1 MCMVNESLCYL
12 PVTEMASRI
21 RRGDLSPVDLVDA
34 HIERIETRNDDLNA
48 FITLLTEEA
57 REEAKEA
64 ERAVRTDADLGPLH
78 GVPIAVKDLL
88 GAIEGVPNT
97 QGAKPLEN
105 VVAEETAIG
114 VQRLKDAGA
123 IIIGTTNTPE
133 FGHKGQTDNL
143 LIGETP
149 TPFDLER
156 TSGGSSGGSAA
167 AVADGMVPI
176 ATGSD
181 AGGSCRIPAAA
192 CGVFGYCPSFT
203 RVPHIHR
210 PNMFVTPPF
219 FQMGTLS
226 RSVSDA
232 AVMLDVMTG
241 PHPMDPFGLP
251 DDGVDYVKAT
261 KQSISGMDIAYSP
274 DLDGLF
280 PVDPEIQS
288 VVEDSLDTFER
299 LDANIEEVEIGI
311 QQTFDELWDAFMDH
325 WSVTMAGIN
334 EGVKEMLGIDMY
346 GEHPE
351 ELPESITE
359 KVKEGRQM
367 NVLELGAHQAKITAF
382 YRTIHTLFKEYDLL
396 VTPTLSIEPPST
408 EYVSGPPEINGKEMP
423 SALGWFLTWPF
434 NFTATPNASIP
445 AGFTANDLPVGLQI
459 VGPRYHDERVFS
471 ASAEFERVNP
481 WHDAYPPR

>member
-1 MCMVNESLCYL
+1 MSTKDVCYL
-12 PVTEMASRI
+12 PATEMAARI
-21 RRGDLSPVDLVDA
+21 RRGDLSPVDVVDA
-34 HIERIETRNDDLNA
+34 HIERIEEHEPDLNA

-64 ERAVRTDADLGPLH
+64 ERAVQTDEELGPLH

-88 GAIEGVPNT
+88 GKMEGLPHT

-105 VVAEETAIG
+105 VIADETSIA
-114 VQRLKDAGA
+114 VQRLQDAGA
-123 IIIGTTNTPE
+123 IVVGKTNTPE

-149 TPFDLER
+149 TPFDLDR

-167 AVADGMVPI
+167 SVAAGMVPI

-192 CGVFGYCPSFT
+192 CSVFGYCPSFT
-203 RVPHIHR
+203 RVPHRHR
-210 PNMFVTPPF
+210 PNMFVAPPF
-219 FQMGTLS
+219 YQTGTLS

-241 PHPMDPFGLP
+241 PHPQDPFGLP
-251 DDGVDYVKAT
+251 DDGVDYVAAT
-261 KQSISGMDIAYSP
+261 QRSIEGLDVAYSP

-280 PVDPEIQS
+280 PVDPEIRS
-288 VVEDSLDTFER
+288 VVEDSLSAFDT
-299 LDANIEEVEIGI
+299 LGADVTEVEIGI
-311 QQTFDELWDAFMDH
+311 EQTFDELWDAFMDH
-325 WSVTMAGIN
+325 WSVIMAGIN
-334 EGVKEMLGIDMY
+334 EGKKAQHGIDMY
-346 GEHPE
+346 GDHRED
-351 ELPESITE
+351 LPDSIVE
-359 KVKEGRQM
+359 KIEDGRQM
-367 NVLELGAHQAKITAF
+367 GALELGAQQSRITTF
-382 YRTIHTLFKEYDLL
+382 YRTIHALFEEYDLL

-408 EYVSGPPEINGKEMP
+408 EYVSGPPEIDGTEVP

-445 AGFTANDLPVGLQI
+445 AGFTDDDLPVGLQI

-471 ASAEFERVNP
+471 ASAGFERVNP
-481 WHDAYPPR
+481 WHDAYPPL